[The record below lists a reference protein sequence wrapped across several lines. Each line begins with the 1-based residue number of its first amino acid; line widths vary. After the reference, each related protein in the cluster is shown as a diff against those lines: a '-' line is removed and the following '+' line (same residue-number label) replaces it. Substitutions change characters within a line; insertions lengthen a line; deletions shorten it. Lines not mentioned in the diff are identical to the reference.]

1 MTTYG
6 RHKSI
11 LQNAELKV
19 QQMMQPVEHQMGE
32 EVVREMVSEIRR
44 LLITILVHY
53 KLVWR
58 QEDLQ
63 TY

>member
-53 KLVWR
+53 K
-58 QEDLQ
+58 
-63 TY
+63 